1 MASCAGNPPWPPGQ
15 VGPIPSPQALL
26 EKQSQSP
33 KSKPCHR
40 RREPHT
46 ESEAPPPAAA
56 QPSEPRE
63 VTPRLSKRNQGHA
76 LLFRAGN
83 FASLCILGC
92 HPSVVVADA
101 LVPDKAGSERL
112 PRGLCNGNGV
122 VEGGVPALFRSRRLT
137 QRVHPRGRPMRPW
150 INASIQRRV
159 RVYYAKP
166 SQDAKSA
173 PSPVLP

>member
-1 MASCAGNPPWPPGQ
+1 MSVSCIFTKDPALGLLRRQPTLAAGPGRTLSIATGPARKAKPVTEIEATPSASGAAHG
-15 VGPIPSPQALL
+15 IRSA
-26 EKQSQSP
+26 
-33 KSKPCHR
+33 
-40 RREPHT
+40 
-46 ESEAPPPAAA
+46 AAA

-83 FASLCILGC
+83 FASLCVLGC

-122 VEGGVPALFRSRRLT
+122 VERGVPALFRSRRLT
-137 QRVHPRGRPMRPW
+137 QRVHPRGRQMLPW
-150 INASIQRRV
+150 INTSILFDSTTCARALR
-159 RVYYAKP
+159 
-166 SQDAKSA
+166 
-173 PSPVLP
+173 